1 MNKIKPTPSRSHAS
15 ERISMTLRF
24 IFGLALVTAL
34 AGCAAESSQNSA
46 PQTILST
53 APVSPGNVT
62 RVVNASGKIVPRDQ
76 VMVGSEVSGR
86 ILEVQVDYNSI
97 VQAGDTLA
105 IIDPQSFENRVRQLQ
120 SRLQAT
126 FADTKVR
133 EASIERAQ
141 VNYSQALSVL
151 RRQQD
156 LFEQNAAS
164 QARLD
169 QANQAV
175 GVARADLRLAEAQL
189 ESTRAQ
195 VNQIRAEL
203 ATAKLDLE
211 RTTINSPIDGVII
224 DRKVDPGQTVQASF
238 SAPELFA
245 LAADLSDI
253 RVEAQIVESDVA
265 GLDKGDRVKF
275 SVDAYPDLMLEGTV
289 EQLRL
294 KSEEANNI
302 VTYVAVVAAK
312 NDDGKLM
319 PGMTANLEITTD
331 IKAGVTRIPAQADRF
346 RPTPAQIE
354 AWQVKGAATDTG
366 ADNPNAPVLSRLER
380 LGMSDADYEAARAT
394 LEQATAPLVE
404 IINDP
409 ERTFMHT
416 PTRISLAE
424 LTESVLS
431 TQLSPENYSAYRALM
446 AAERNIREAALWVQ
460 TSDGKMEQKPVR
472 LGLSDGAFIE
482 VVSGLEEGEQVVTG
496 IREASPS
503 PGAGG
508 PGVGR

>member
-1 MNKIKPTPSRSHAS
+1 M
-15 ERISMTLRF
+15 LRLT
-24 IFGLALVTAL
+24 GALVLALVL
-34 AGCAAESSQNSA
+34 AGCSAESSQSA
-46 PQTILST
+46 ISQAALAT

-86 ILEVQVDYNSI
+86 ILEVHVDFNST
-97 VQAGDTLA
+97 VRAGDTLA
-105 IIDPQSFENRVRQLQ
+105 IIDPQSFQNRVRQLR
-120 SRLQAT
+120 SRLDAT
-126 FADTKVR
+126 LADTRVR

-141 VNYSQALSVL
+141 VNYSQALTVL
-151 RRQQD
+151 ERQQD
-156 LFEQNAAS
+156 LFSKNAAS

-203 ATAKLDLE
+203 ATANLDLE
-211 RTTINSPIDGVII
+211 RTNIASPIDGVII
-224 DRKVDPGQTVQASF
+224 DRKIDPGQTVQASF

-275 SVDAYPDLMLEGTV
+275 SVDAYPDLMLEGNV

-294 KSEEANNI
+294 KSQEANNI

-331 IKAGVTRIPAQADRF
+331 VKAGVTRIPAQADRF
-346 RPTPAQIE
+346 RPTPVQIE
-354 AWQVKGAATDTG
+354 TWQAEGTQTDD
-366 ADNPNAPVLSRLER
+366 ASDDPNASVLSRLQR
-380 LGMSDADYEAARAT
+380 IGMSDSDYQAAKAT

-446 AAERNIREAALWVQ
+446 SAERNIRETSLWVQ
-460 TSDGKMEQKPVR
+460 TADGKMQQQPVR

-482 VVSGLEEGEQVVTG
+482 VISGLEMGDMVVTG
-496 IREASPS
+496 VREAG
-503 PGAGG
+503 PGSGG
-508 PGVGR
+508 PSGRPGSRR

>member
-1 MNKIKPTPSRSHAS
+1 M
-15 ERISMTLRF
+15 LRF
-24 IFGLALVTAL
+24 TVGLMIASMV
-34 AGCAAESSQNSA
+34 AGCTADSSQNA
-46 PQTILST
+46 DTQAMLAT

-86 ILEVQVDYNSI
+86 ILAVQVDYNSI
-97 VQAGDTLA
+97 VRAGDTLA

-120 SRLQAT
+120 SRLEAT
-126 FADTKVR
+126 RADTKVR
-133 EASIERAQ
+133 QASIERAQ

-151 RRQQD
+151 DRQED
-156 LFEQNAAS
+156 LFDQNAAS

-189 ESTRAQ
+189 ESTLAQ

-203 ATAKLDLE
+203 ATANLDLE
-211 RTTINSPIDGVII
+211 RTTISSPIDGVII

-346 RPTPAQIE
+346 RPTPAQME
-354 AWQVKGAATDTG
+354 TWQAQGATSNAG
-366 ADNPNAPVLSRLER
+366 ADDPNAPVLSRLNR
-380 LGMSDADYEAARAT
+380 IGMSEADYEAAKAT
-394 LEQATAPLVE
+394 LTQATAPLVE

-424 LTESVLS
+424 LTENVLS

-446 AAERNIREAALWVQ
+446 AAERNIREASLWVQ

-482 VVSGLEEGEQVVTG
+482 VVSGLEPGEQVVTG
-496 IREASPS
+496 IRESGPGVRPGGPPRR
-503 PGAGG
+503 PGAG
-508 PGVGR
+508 R

>member
-1 MNKIKPTPSRSHAS
+1 
-15 ERISMTLRF
+15 MTLRF
-24 IFGLALVTAL
+24 TSGLVLAIML
-34 AGCAAESSQNSA
+34 AGCSADSSQTDA
-46 PQTILST
+46 GQAMLAT
-53 APVSPGNVT
+53 APVSSGNVT

-86 ILEVQVDYNSI
+86 ILEVHVDFNSI
-97 VQAGDTLA
+97 VRAGDTLA
-105 IIDPQSFENRVRQLQ
+105 IIDPQSFQNRVRQLQ
-120 SRLQAT
+120 SRLEAT
-126 FADTKVR
+126 LADTKVR
-133 EASIERAQ
+133 QASIERAE
-141 VNYSQALSVL
+141 VNYSQALTVL
-151 RRQQD
+151 ERQKD
-156 LFEQNAAS
+156 LFSKNAAS

-169 QANQAV
+169 EANQAV

-189 ESTRAQ
+189 ESTQAQ
-195 VNQIRAEL
+195 ANQIRAEL
-203 ATAKLDLE
+203 ATARLDLE
-211 RTTINSPIDGVII
+211 RTTISSPIDGVLI

-265 GLDKGDRVKF
+265 GLDAGDRVKF

-294 KSEEANNI
+294 KSQEANNI
-302 VTYVAVVAAK
+302 VTYVAVVAAE
-312 NDDGKLM
+312 NNDGKLM

-354 AWQVKGAATDTG
+354 AWQADGAETASG
-366 ADNPNAPVLSRLER
+366 AENPNAPVLSRLKR
-380 LGMSDADYEAARAT
+380 IGMSDADYEAASAT

-424 LTESVLS
+424 LTENILS

-446 AAERNIREAALWVQ
+446 SAERNIRDASLWVQ
-460 TSDGKMEQKPVR
+460 TSDGKMQQKPVR

-482 VVSGLEEGEQVVTG
+482 VISGLEASDQVVTG
-496 IREASPS
+496 IREAG

-508 PGVGR
+508 PRGRPGAGR